1 MVLAQRLPL
10 RAYLRRA
17 TRIVDTLEVPE
28 SDGREHLAGV
38 YGSSSRATSRSRD
51 EEAARPGRF
60 PLERASHA
68 AQVRA

>member
-28 SDGREHLAGV
+28 SEGRERLAGV
-38 YGSSSRATSRSRD
+38 WLV
-51 EEAARPGRF
+51 EPGDV
-60 PLERASHA
+60 E
-68 AQVRA
+68 V